1 MSAPLLAPHL
11 AEPLTATDLA
21 PCGADLEY
29 APKFLAFM
37 TLARGSEE
45 QQLGDSIIPS
55 KEPNWRDV
63 IAAGT
68 ELLAQTR
75 DLRVAVILTRAAV
88 HVGGLEGFAQ
98 ALALIQGWLER
109 FWIELHPRLELE
121 GDYDPLMRSN
131 ALAGLADPQGVLKA
145 LRHSVLI
152 ESPVGSL
159 SVGEVERL
167 LAGKPEAQSIVT
179 SSEQLTRIVA
189 DERGRNAAR
198 FAAIER
204 AAQALKAIETLW
216 TERLESEYW
225 PDLALLSGLLSRLVP
240 LVASS
245 TSPAPAV
252 VNTAH
257 GEESQPIESGH
268 RPGSLTGIPRQI
280 DTRADAFAALAA
292 ARAYF
297 ERHEPSH
304 PAPLLIRRVERM
316 AEFSFWDMVKELAPE
331 GLNQLQV
338 LAGNSGESNS

>member
-1 MSAPLLAPHL
+1 MSPSLFAPHL
-11 AEPLTATDLA
+11 ADPLAAADLA

-45 QQLGDSIIPS
+45 QQLGDSIIPP
-55 KEPNWRDV
+55 KDPNWRDV
-63 IAAGT
+63 LSAGT

-75 DLRVAVILTRAAV
+75 DLRVAVILARAAV
-88 HVGGLEGFAQ
+88 HVGGLEGFAET
-98 ALALIQGWLER
+98 LELIRGWLER

-131 ALAGLADPQGVLKA
+131 ALAGLADPQGVLKS
-145 LRHSVLI
+145 LRQCVLI
-152 ESPVGSL
+152 ESPVGTL
-159 SVGEVERL
+159 SMGEVERL
-167 LAGKPEAQSIVT
+167 LGGKPDAQSIVT

-189 DERGRNAAR
+189 DERERNAGR
-198 FAAIER
+198 FAALQR
-204 AAQALKAIETLW
+204 AAQALKAIETLC

-225 PDLALLSGLLSRLVP
+225 PDLELLTGLFGRVNP
-240 LVASS
+240 LVASP
-245 TSPAPAV
+245 TSAAPV
-252 VNTAH
+252 LNTVLRDDTP
-257 GEESQPIESGH
+257 PIESAH
-268 RPGSLTGIPRQI
+268 QSRPLAGIPDRI

>member
-98 ALALIQGWLER
+98 ALALIQDWLER

-179 SSEQLTRIVA
+179 SSEQLRRIVA

-216 TERLESEYW
+216 TERLESDYW
-225 PDLALLSGLLSRLVP
+225 PDLELLTGLLGRLLP
-240 LVASS
+240 LVASP
-245 TSPAPAV
+245 TATAPLAD
-252 VNTAH
+252 TAL
-257 GEESQPIESGH
+257 GDDIPPVESVGQLQS
-268 RPGSLTGIPRQI
+268 SAGIPRRI